1 MDEWLSRTRL
11 LFGDEPIKRLQNAH
25 VLVVGVGGVGA
36 YAAEMVVRA
45 GIGALTIIDG
55 DTVSESNLN
64 RQLVALHS
72 TLGKPKVEE
81 RTVSRYKPRF
91 GANGTA
97 SFHRRGRYSCF
108 VGGRRNRFC
117 HRCHRHAGAEG
128 SFDRLLPAA

>member
-72 TLGKPKVEE
+72 PLVKPKVD
-81 RTVSRYKPRF
+81 V
-91 GANGTA
+91 
-97 SFHRRGRYSCF
+97 
-108 VGGRRNRFC
+108 
-117 HRCHRHAGAEG
+117 
-128 SFDRLLPAA
+128 